1 MPVVEGLVRGELH
14 NALQHHDV
22 PCVEGFDLLLQPSR
36 FAIEQRREVSVIHII
51 HQSPVPGSLYAVY
64 KLLSVPLPL
73 PEAQKCLLHQ
83 IFSKV
88 SALYKVTTEVLLRMC
103 ASLMFQP
110 PAFSINPKASK
121 MAFLSSSSPPSHIR
135 LRELAARSGANFN
148 CAMRSH
154 KSAPSK
160 Y

>member
-73 PEAQKCLLHQ
+73 PEEQKCLLHQ
-83 IFSKV
+83 IFSNV
-88 SALYKVTTEVLLRMC
+88 SALVY
-103 ASLMFQP
+103 
-110 PAFSINPKASK
+110 
-121 MAFLSSSSPPSHIR
+121 
-135 LRELAARSGANFN
+135 
-148 CAMRSH
+148 
-154 KSAPSK
+154 
-160 Y
+160 